1 MCTILHHPL
10 IISVGVQCSSIM
22 LVVVF
27 IKTARKWT
35 KQPPRNRTCA
45 QLQLVSNISQKNR
58 QIFIL
63 MIKKRQSEVDT
74 SSTSHREFQRRKDN
88 REWRTKKQN
97 IYETWK
103 QYEQFSLTPT
113 QGPGTVACTIVTSLS
128 QLSQWLHQLPTV
140 GKGQWKH

>member
-10 IISVGVQCSSIM
+10 IISVVVQCSSIM

-35 KQPPRNRTCA
+35 KKAPRKRTCV
-45 QLQLVSNISQKNR
+45 QLQLVSNISQKNWE
-58 QIFIL
+58 IFIL
-63 MIKKRQSEVDT
+63 MIKKRQSEVNT

-88 REWRTKKQN
+88 REWRTKKQKM
-97 IYETWK
+97 YETWK
-103 QYEQFSLTPT
+103 QYEQCSLTPT
-113 QGPGTVACTIVTSLS
+113 QGPSTVACTIVTSLS
-128 QLSQWLHQLPTV
+128 QLSHWLHLLLTV